1 MEKVRNLAEIAP
13 SIGFT
18 EFDFY
23 DLYRSTFEKSELG
36 RIKKLLPLR
45 EMVRIGQQ
53 KPEAETGMSFIFHAG
68 RQGALDVPEDV
79 HRTELPETGGTVEQQ
94 HSLPDIL
101 RRDNR
106 FGEAVDEL
114 QVAG

>member
-1 MEKVRNLAEIAP
+1 MAKVRNLAEIAP
-13 SIGFT
+13 NIGLT

-23 DLYRSTFEKSELG
+23 DFYRSTFEKSELG

-53 KPEAETGMSFIFHAG
+53 KLEDETGTSFILHPG
-68 RQGALDVPEDV
+68 RQGGLDVLEDV
-79 HRTELPETGGTVEQQ
+79 HRAELPETDGTVERQ
-94 HSLPDIL
+94 HSLSDIL

-106 FGEAVDEL
+106 SGEAVDEL